1 MSPAKTTGKVQVFP
15 RKECSKMNIKIFEF
29 NPLGVNTYVLS
40 DETGECVVIDPAPFY
55 PDEKELLVN
64 YLLDNNLKVKHLL
77 NTHMHF
83 DHIFGINLL
92 ASQFGLKVECHPDDL
107 FLLEDIAG
115 QMQAFGLPGGNTDL
129 KPEIGNYLNEGD
141 VITFGNQSL
150 TVFHTPG
157 HSPGSVVFYD
167 EAEGCV
173 FCGDLLFHTGV
184 GRTDLP
190 RGSYEDLVKSIKT
203 KMFVL
208 PDSTVVYS
216 GHGPATTIG
225 FEKKNNPFV
234 GQ

>member
-1 MSPAKTTGKVQVFP
+1 
-15 RKECSKMNIKIFEF
+15 MNIKTFEF

-40 DETGECVVIDPAPFY
+40 DETRECVVIDPAPFY
-55 PDEKELLVN
+55 PDEKELLLS
-64 YLLDNNLKVKHLL
+64 YLIDNGLKIKHIL
-77 NTHMHF
+77 NTHLHF

-92 ASQFGLKVECHPDDL
+92 HSQFGLKVECHPDDL

-115 QMQAFGLPGGNTDL
+115 QMQVFGLPGGNADF
-129 KPEIGNYLNEGD
+129 KPEIGNYLSEGD

-150 TVFHTPG
+150 EVFHTPG
-157 HSPGSVVFYD
+157 HSPGSVVFYN

-173 FCGDLLFHTGV
+173 FGGDLLFYSGV

-190 RGSYEDLVKSIKT
+190 RGSYEDLVNSIET
-203 KMFVL
+203 KMFTL
-208 PDSTVVYS
+208 PDRTVVYS

-234 GQ
+234 GR